1 MLWGYF
7 SSSRHSKQTSWKFH
21 IAFTIATKT
30 GQAFLCLLE
39 SGTDVE
45 QRFNILWVSTNILV
59 VWMTPEVMMQCV
71 WWVELATKC
80 SYCSLS
86 IFKFF
91 HSWNKAVWEMVNTIN
106 YHNELPLQ
114 HTLPCI
120 PTQPWQRDW
129 GTIVT
134 SLLQYWCNPSGPSGS
149 WRQAF
154 QRRAKHVYHYTSPML
169 ILLAQGNVRMMGPVI
184 FTMWFKSQR

>member
-1 MLWGYF
+1 M
-7 SSSRHSKQTSWKFH
+7 
-21 IAFTIATKT
+21 
-30 GQAFLCLLE
+30 
-39 SGTDVE
+39 
-45 QRFNILWVSTNILV
+45 
-59 VWMTPEVMMQCV
+59 

-129 GTIVT
+129 GTIAT
-134 SLLQYWCNPSGPSGS
+134 SLLQYCCNPSGPSGS

-169 ILLAQGNVRMMGPVI
+169 ILLTQGNVRMMGPVI
-184 FTMWFKSQR
+184 FTMWFKSQRYIASTFKLTWITLLRDAQKFGTVFPKVVFVSNLLSASRKSLKS